1 VNRPLVCVL
10 MLMALLG
17 SGLAQDK
24 PVQGLITGRILDY
37 ETQQPLPGVAVTVKD
52 TGFVARS
59 DDTGSFEIPDIP
71 VGYYIVTFQLE
82 GYYTETQTDVI
93 VRPGR
98 TTAMN
103 VQLFAVRQIKEE
115 VRVTADYFPKTPDK
129 PVSQM
134 QISAEELRRDA
145 GAVGDVSRAL
155 YNVPGIIK
163 ADEQANDLIV
173 RGGSPAENGFYV
185 DNIFM
190 PNINHFPQWGASGG
204 NISMLNMDFVEHIQI
219 YTGGFDASYG
229 NRLSSILDIGY
240 REGDRERIGG
250 QLNLSL
256 LGYGAQA
263 EGPFPRKKGTWMV
276 SGNQS
281 YLDIIGNALGDIG
294 APSYN
299 DIQGKAVYDL
309 DAGNRLSILA
319 ITGNSQTQEN
329 RMQEASEGAFDY
341 SHEKFNVSTA
351 GLNWRHLWGKIGY
364 SDTSLSYS
372 SIKGREDWWRTS
384 DDLLLQYLEY
394 RQQWVTF
401 RNISQVQLSP
411 AHQLRFGIEAQH
423 LKFRN
428 FAYYED
434 TENKLSGSFASAFA
448 TYVVYPFRNFS
459 LSPGIRLDYFP
470 FSERYHVSPRFSCSW
485 VLTERLSLNGAFGYF
500 HQQMPIFLLVQHPD
514 NTRLQ
519 DLKARH
525 LVLGFKYLLRHDTQ
539 LTLEA
544 YDKQYEHFPMSALS
558 PYYFMID
565 DISGDDA
572 RFGDWGPLVDLGAAW
587 SRGVELT
594 LQKKISKSLYGLVN
608 LTFYRA
614 RYRDLMGV
622 WRNRMYDNRFIVG
635 ISGGYKPS
643 RFWEINVRWTWAGN
657 RAFTPVNEA
666 KSKEVRGVWVDYEDI
681 MSGHLKDYNNLSLRI
696 DRRIYFRGS
705 NLVIFTGALNIFDLQ
720 NELYRYWDSRVPGY
734 ISEYMWG
741 RIPYIGFE
749 FEF

>member
-1 VNRPLVCVL
+1 MNRPLL
-10 MLMALLG
+10 SLLLLIML
-17 SGLAQDK
+17 SGPGFSQDK
-24 PVQGLITGRILDY
+24 PVHGLITGRILDY
-37 ETQQPLPGVAVTVKD
+37 ETQKPLAGVAVTVKD

-59 DDTGSFEIPDIP
+59 DDAGSFEIPDIP
-71 VGYYIVTFQLE
+71 VGYYLVTFQFD
-82 GYYTETQTDVI
+82 GYYTDTQTDVI

-98 TTAMN
+98 TTTLN
-103 VQLFAVRQIKEE
+103 VQLFTVRMIQEE

-134 QISAEELRRDA
+134 QINAEELRRDA
-145 GAVGDVSRAL
+145 GSAGDVSRAL

-163 ADEQANDLIV
+163 ADEEANDLIV
-173 RGGSPAENGFYV
+173 RGGSPAENGFYL
-185 DNIFM
+185 DNIFV

-204 NISMLNMDFVEHIQI
+204 NISWLNMDFVEHIQI

-240 REGDRERIGG
+240 REGDRERTGG
-250 QLNLSL
+250 QLNLSM
-256 LGYGAQA
+256 LGFGAQA
-263 EGPFPRKKGTWMV
+263 EGPFPKKKGAWMV

-281 YLDIIGNALGDIG
+281 YLRLLTDALGG
-294 APSYN
+294 GGYPSYN

-319 ITGNSQTQEN
+319 VTGSSQTEEN
-329 RMQEASEGAFDY
+329 RADEASAGSYDY
-341 SHEKFNVSTA
+341 SHEKFTVTTA
-351 GLNWRHLWGKIGY
+351 GLNWRHLWGERGY

-372 SIKGREDWWRTS
+372 SMKGREDWWQVS
-384 DDLLLQYLEY
+384 DDRLLQYLEY
-394 RQQWVTF
+394 RQQWATF
-401 RNISQVQLSP
+401 RNSSRLQLSA
-411 AHQLRFGIEAQH
+411 AHHVRFGFEAQH
-423 LKFRN
+423 VKFRN
-428 FAYYED
+428 FAYAED
-434 TENKLSGSFASAFA
+434 KENRLSGTFASAFA

-459 LSPGIRLDYFP
+459 LSPGLRLDYFP
-470 FSERYHVSPRFSCSW
+470 FSERTHVSPRFSFSW
-485 VLTERLSLNGAFGYF
+485 VLTERLSLNGAYGDF
-500 HQQMPIFLLVQHPD
+500 HQQMPIFLLVQDPD
-514 NTRLQ
+514 NTKLR

-539 LTLEA
+539 VTLEA
-544 YDKQYEHFPMSALS
+544 YDKRYAHFPMSPRS
-558 PYYFMID
+558 PYFFVID

-572 RFGDWGPLVDLGAAW
+572 RFSDWGPLVDLGAAW

-594 LQKKISKSLYGLVN
+594 LQKKISRSLYGLVN

-635 ISGGYKPS
+635 VSGGYKPN
-643 RFWEINVRWTWAGN
+643 RFWEINLRWTWAGN

-666 KSKEVRGVWVDYEDI
+666 RSRQVQGVWMDYDDI

-696 DRRIYFRGS
+696 DRRFYFSGS
-705 NLVIFTGALNIFDLQ
+705 NLVIFSGALNIFDLQ
-720 NELYRYWDSRVPGY
+720 NELYRYWDPRIPGY
-734 ISEYMWG
+734 VSEYMWG
-741 RIPYIGFE
+741 RIPYLGFE